1 MSVVSEIKCG
11 KCDRMYSGLRSK
23 CPYCATRRISRGKYA
38 DDGNNS
44 SGKILIAILIM
55 TVFVVATGVLLFTTE
70 VEDIPEETL
79 IEDDDENGL
88 DDGYISLESEL
99 PVVPII
105 EEDEEEEEEELPE
118 ESLVVRGVRVF
129 NGGNLFGVA
138 VTNGPEDRDATI
150 KMGEN
155 YTLTARVEPM
165 GIDAEITW
173 ATSDRGVFEIT
184 PQNVDNTEAS
194 LRAVGTG
201 TARLEVTADDISW
214 VIIIRVQS

>member
-23 CPYCATRRISRGKYA
+23 CPYCGTRRISRGKYA

-70 VEDIPEETL
+70 VEEPPEE
-79 IEDDDENGL
+79 IIQEEEVNGI
-88 DDGYISLESEL
+88 DDGYISLPSEL
-99 PVVPII
+99 PVAPPV
-105 EEDEEEEEEELPE
+105 EEEPEEEEDVPE
-118 ESLVVRGVRVF
+118 EALVVRGVRVF

-150 KMGEN
+150 KVGEN

-201 TARLEVTADDISW
+201 TARLEVKADDISW